1 MNAGTYSTLHLI
13 QAPDNVLTEPCK
25 CGYKQDPL
33 SVDEESEAQK
43 GELTQ
48 PTSQDL
54 NPGL

>member
-1 MNAGTYSTLHLI
+1 MLRLI

-48 PTSQDL
+48 SMSQDL